1 MKQYFVKNIY
11 GKTTFLYIVL
21 LFLIV
26 FFCQEAK
33 GQFPGVPVITTPK
46 AATMQ
51 QYGSFSTPSL
61 PRPNIPQ
68 PIYSPG
74 ISIQERNARM
84 IEEDMR
90 QVERQRQM
98 QQRQIQEALEEFEPR
113 QGLNMDVCRSVIPMP
128 DFTSEQ
134 GTEYFFNAF
143 DGIHQMLT
151 GEAPVSLKVAIFLAE
166 NAYFG
171 NRLSYADYNNHINQV
186 AALCDLKIKQ
196 EGLDEK
202 DPMIRKMMLFHFM
215 SDTFQVR
222 LPGSEKTLTHLP
234 ITYDYNDFEGR
245 EDLSNMFV
253 TKVMAKNSGQCHS
266 LALYYMVMAE
276 AMGIE
281 AYLSTA
287 PMHNFVKI
295 KDNKGK
301 WHNLELTCGA
311 ILTDHHHIQAGFI
324 KSEALRNKIY
334 LEPMTQQQLIADVL
348 LDVASK
354 YIRNHGFDKFVVECY
369 TTALK
374 YHPNSV
380 RAHIFR
386 YDYYL
391 ALALYVFERAG
402 ITSQEQVALCPQA

>member
-11 GKTTFLYIVL
+11 GKTTLSPIVL

-26 FFCQEAK
+26 FFCLEAK

-46 AATMQ
+46 PATMQ
-51 QYGSFSTPSL
+51 QYGSFPTPSP
-61 PRPNIPQ
+61 PRPNVP
-68 PIYSPG
+68 SPFHYG

-84 IEEDMR
+84 IEEDM
-90 QVERQRQM
+90 QQM
-98 QQRQIQEALEEFEPR
+98 EQQRKLQERLIRESMEEFEPR

-128 DFTSEQ
+128 DFTSEK
-134 GTEYFFNAF
+134 GTEYFFSAF
-143 DGIHQMLT
+143 DEIHQMLT
-151 GEAPVSLKVAIFLAE
+151 GEVPVSLKDAIFLAE

-171 NRLSYADYNNHINQV
+171 NRLSYADYNRHINEV

-222 LPGSEKTLTHLP
+222 LPDGEKTLTHLP

-245 EDLSNMFV
+245 EDLSNIFV

-324 KSEALRNKIY
+324 KSEALRN
-334 LEPMTQQQLIADVL
+334 
-348 LDVASK
+348 
-354 YIRNHGFDKFVVECY
+354 
-369 TTALK
+369 
-374 YHPNSV
+374 
-380 RAHIFR
+380 
-386 YDYYL
+386 
-391 ALALYVFERAG
+391 
-402 ITSQEQVALCPQA
+402 